1 MCRRDMCAGTLSL
14 ARRLSSVAGRVKS
27 WLRGG
32 VIRHPLDA
40 VGRLR
45 AQVARLAL
53 DPAPVATHLALH
65 ARPVAAD
72 DALDAVAALT
82 QLPFDAR
89 AGLLELALDPVA
101 RGGATALEPAQVALD
116 LALHGVAGEIGLGGV
131 DHVVTRDQGRADR
144 DQQRPL
150 GVGLGLLERR
160 ALVELASR
168 GGALGG
174 GASPASIGAAGGG
187 GLLGGGRPGG
197 GGGGGAHGW

>member
-14 ARRLSSVAGRVKS
+14 ARRLSSAAGRGKS

-32 VIRHPLDA
+32 VVRHPLDA

-82 QLPFDAR
+82 HLPLHAC
-89 AGLLELALDPVA
+89 AGLLELALAPVG
-101 RGGATALEPAQVALD
+101 RGGPASPGPAQVTLD
-116 LALHGVAGEIGLGGV
+116 
-131 DHVVTRDQGRADR
+131 
-144 DQQRPL
+144 
-150 GVGLGLLERR
+150 
-160 ALVELASR
+160 
-168 GGALGG
+168 
-174 GASPASIGAAGGG
+174 
-187 GLLGGGRPGG
+187 
-197 GGGGGAHGW
+197 